1 MNDDINLE
9 TLVDLL
15 DKAMSSED
23 PIIKDQLRKLL
34 MVVALTNTG
43 NASEKIDGPLSA
55 VFNDFAKLQATVNA
69 LTRKVD
75 AFSGNYNAIEKAKI
89 DDEAL
94 KVRYEAIGID
104 EFTDKYYA
112 STYGSGSNSWI
123 KKLRNGDY

>member
-1 MNDDINLE
+1 MNDDIQLD

-43 NASEKIDGPLSA
+43 NASEKIEGPLASM
-55 VFNDFAKLQATVNA
+55 FKEMAKLQATVNA

-75 AFSGNYNAIEKAKI
+75 AFSGSFNAVTQANI
-89 DDEAL
+89 DAEAL

-104 EFTDKYYA
+104 EYTDKYYA
-112 STYGSGSNSWI
+112 SAYGSNSWI
-123 KKLRNGDY
+123 KKLRNEDY